1 MKRIIKSI
9 KASTLTSDVKYLMG
23 DPDDEY
29 ALEGYGDGYKV
40 VTFDEIIE
48 DMVSDIQT
56 DDLIIRVIDKRSRTA
71 QYTLASK
78 RGRDFSSYYEEFD
91 EILDALPIKEKPEY
105 DVTTKTIY
113 TTYGRSWSY
122 TIDCAELPKDIFDG
136 WVQQRFDLDGQM
148 AKNFEDA
155 GFDIASLEDCEEFL
169 LGMLQNGD
177 VEGLSPSPEDLF

>member
-9 KASTLTSDVKYLMG
+9 AASTLPAGVRYLMG

-48 DMVSDIQT
+48 DMVSGIQT

-78 RGRDFSSYYEEFD
+78 RGKDFSSYYEEFD
-91 EILDALPIKEKPEY
+91 EILDALPILEKPEY

-113 TTYGRSWSY
+113 TTYGRSSSY
-122 TIDCAELPKDIFDG
+122 AIDCAELPQDVLDI
-136 WVQQRFDLDGQM
+136 WLDQVAIIDDSESDSVKEILVYMFKGYD
-148 AKNFEDA
+148 FY
-155 GFDIASLEDCEEFL
+155 
-169 LGMLQNGD
+169 GD
-177 VEGLSPSPEDLF
+177 NLYRLKPSPDTLF